1 MPAPAP
7 APALRRAAAPDAEAA
22 AEVWLR
28 SYDAALP
35 TVRRAHSDD
44 EVRAFFRHVVIPERE
59 TWVAEAESREGDGG
73 IVGVMV
79 LTEAESES
87 ESESEAESEAR
98 TEGAAGAGHVD
109 QLYLA
114 PAWRGRGLGDRFLS
128 LAKERFPAGL
138 ELWTFQINTPAH
150 RFYERHGFTAAERT
164 DGSGNEEREPDV
176 RYVWLPRSR

>member
-1 MPAPAP
+1 MDTHGTRTTPAPAGRPPGPGRP
-7 APALRRAAAPDAEAA
+7 APALRRAAAPDAGAV

-44 EVRAFFRHVVIPERE
+44 EVRAYFRHVVIPERE
-59 TWVAEAESREGDGG
+59 TWVADAGDGG
-73 IVGVMV
+73 IAGVLV
-79 LTEAESES
+79 LTE
-87 ESESEAESEAR
+87 
-98 TEGAAGAGHVD
+98 GAGGRTPGPGRVD
-109 QLYLA
+109 QLYLS
-114 PAWRGRGLGDRFLS
+114 PDWRGRGLGARFLS

-138 ELWTFQINTPAH
+138 ELWTFQVNTPAH

-176 RYVWLPRSR
+176 RYVWFPR